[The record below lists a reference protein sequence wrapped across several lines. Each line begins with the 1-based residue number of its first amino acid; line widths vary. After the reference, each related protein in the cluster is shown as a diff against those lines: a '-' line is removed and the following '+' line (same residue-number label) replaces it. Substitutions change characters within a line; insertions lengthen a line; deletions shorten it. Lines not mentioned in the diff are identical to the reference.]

1 MPHPRLTGTALRI
14 ATAAVLALAAC
25 GPTEDPADE
34 LDDQPIDDP
43 TRDPATDDDPADDPA
58 DDDPADDDPAPT
70 EDDEAR
76 DTDPDERAVEPLG
89 DAPATD
95 RRTEEGSVGER
106 LEVTE
111 VRVGTH
117 DGFDRVTFVLDGDGT
132 VGWSI
137 GPEDEPT
144 SQGSGEPIE
153 VAGATTLWVALEPL
167 TYPEDPDAGLAAPD
181 RVAGPEDAVVL
192 TEVVQDTLFEGYHTF
207 AVGLEEAVPFAVERL
222 EDPQRVVID
231 LVPEDLG

>member
-1 MPHPRLTGTALRI
+1 MPHARMPVRALLTATSAAL
-14 ATAAVLALAAC
+14 VLAAC
-25 GPTEDPADE
+25 GPSDGPADE

-43 TRDPATDDDPADDPA
+43 TRDPATEDDTADDEVTDDPAGEDDA
-58 DDDPADDDPAPT
+58 AT
-70 EDDEAR
+70 EDDAEDEVDR
-76 DTDPDERAVEPLG
+76 DERAVEPLA
-89 DAPATD
+89 DDPSTED
-95 RRTEEGSVGER
+95 RTQEGSFGDR

-117 DGFDRVTFVLDGDGT
+117 DGFDRVTFELDGDGT
-132 VGWSI
+132 VGWSVRL
-137 GPEDEPT
+137 EDEPS

-153 VAGATTLWVALEPL
+153 VAGDTSLWVALEPL

-181 RVAGPEDAVVL
+181 RVAAPEGAVVL

-207 AVGLEEAVPFAVERL
+207 AIGLEEAVPFAVERL

-231 LVPEDLG
+231 LVPEDRG